1 MQEVYSVDY
10 YQGDKRV
17 GQFWLLLLKVYSHSK
32 AICDR
37 LNNSSLENIVT
48 INLNGYEI
56 ILVEIKRA
64 NGLTEYAVNFSVQQ
78 LLTANMLHSYWNIE
92 QYPAG
97 II

>member
-10 YQGDKRV
+10 YQGDKRGAV
-17 GQFWLLLLKVYSHSK
+17 LATVTKVYSHSK

-56 ILVEIKRA
+56 ILVEIKK
-64 NGLTEYAVNFSVQQ
+64 S
-78 LLTANMLHSYWNIE
+78 
-92 QYPAG
+92 
-97 II
+97 

>member
-17 GQFWLLLLKVYSHSK
+17 GAVLATVTRGIYSHSK

-56 ILVEIKRA
+56 ILVEIK
-64 NGLTEYAVNFSVQQ
+64 L
-78 LLTANMLHSYWNIE
+78 MD
-92 QYPAG
+92 
-97 II
+97 